1 MTDTQQRLI
10 RCLRA
15 VFPELT
21 SDTQAL
27 HASTSSVGA
36 WDSMATVIL
45 AAAVEEE
52 FDIQVDPEQL
62 EKLNSFESYE
72 RLLLPAGLDARVH

>member
-27 HASTSSVGA
+27 HARASSVGA

-52 FDIQVDPEQL
+52 FDIQIDPEQL
-62 EKLNSFESYE
+62 ECLNSFESYTK
-72 RLLLPAGLDARVH
+72 LLAGKDARVH